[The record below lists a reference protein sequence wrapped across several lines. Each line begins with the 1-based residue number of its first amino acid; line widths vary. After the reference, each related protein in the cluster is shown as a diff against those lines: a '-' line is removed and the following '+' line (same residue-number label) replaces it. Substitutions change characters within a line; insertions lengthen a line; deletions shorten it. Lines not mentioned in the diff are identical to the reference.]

1 MKGNSHS
8 RVFNYT
14 NIRICHE
21 SDVDKDRKKRKE
33 KGSIL
38 ISNDV
43 MKYGARQAMMDL
55 IMHYARRRSRLGVI
69 PLKPSAVENN
79 LSCEGISRGGCK
91 SARETVKLIERKIIR
106 EKDKSWIVASIDAVI
121 AACSRDY

>member
-1 MKGNSHS
+1 MFGSAVERRGI

-21 SDVDKDRKKRKE
+21 SDADKDRKKRKE

-55 IMHYARRRSRLGVI
+55 IMHYARRRSRLG
-69 PLKPSAVENN
+69 
-79 LSCEGISRGGCK
+79 RY
-91 SARETVKLIERKIIR
+91 TVKTFGRRK
-106 EKDKSWIVASIDAVI
+106 
-121 AACSRDY
+121 